1 MSNEDGTISTDHSP
15 ASDLPDNCKPGGSWE
30 LWTLAFPLMLSTSF
44 MTIQMF
50 VDRAVLSRYDTDA
63 MGASLHSSLIYW
75 FLFAFLFGTCSYVA
89 TFVAQYTGANRP
101 HRVGPAVWQ
110 GIYFGVVAGLV
121 FMIVIPFAPIVVS
134 WGNHSAVMQKL
145 EITYL
150 QTLCVAGLPG
160 AIVAAISGFFAG
172 RGRSWTV
179 LLINVV
185 GTIVNVLLDLVLING
200 WGPFPEWGI
209 AGAGLATAAGAGA
222 SAVAALL
229 LFFSGPNRRAFNTL
243 RGCWPERELFG
254 RLLKYGMPA
263 GIQMS
268 LDCLAFA
275 CFVMLVGRLGNAE
288 LNATGLAVTIN
299 MLAFLPMMGMGQ
311 AISILVGQ
319 RLGEEKPEIA
329 ERSTWTGMYWA
340 ILMMAI
346 VAVIYVTMPE
356 TLMWMFEN
364 DAEPESFALMASLVP
379 TLLICCAIFTMF
391 DSVNLTFSFALRG
404 AGDTRFVTVLT
415 FSLAWPIMVIPTY
428 FVVEAK
434 GSLYYA
440 WAFATAYIIAMAICF
455 FFRFRSGVW
464 KSMRVIESVENE
476 PKASATDNSN
486 EPKASATDNSNEPKA
501 SAPDHAN
508 ESAPDNIVRV

>member
-1 MSNEDGTISTDHSP
+1 MSNEDGVLSTPNSP
-15 ASDLPDNCKPGGSWE
+15 SSDLPKNVIPGGSRE

-75 FLFAFLFGTCSYVA
+75 FMFSFLFGTCSYVA

-110 GIYFGVVAGLV
+110 GIYFGVGAGAI
-121 FMIVIPFAPIVVS
+121 FMLTIPFASTIVA
-134 WGNHSAVMQKL
+134 WGNHSPVMQKL
-145 EITYL
+145 EVTYL
-150 QTLCVAGLPG
+150 QTLSVAGLPG

-172 RGRSWTV
+172 RGQSWTV

-222 SAVAALL
+222 SALMAFL
-229 LFFSGPNRRAFNTL
+229 LFFGGSNRRRFNTL
-243 RGCWPERELFG
+243 RGCLPERELMG
-254 RLLKYGMPA
+254 RLLKYGLPA

-319 RLGEEKPEIA
+319 RLGEERPEIA
-329 ERSTWTGMYWA
+329 EKSTWTGMYWA
-340 ILMMAI
+340 ILMMVVVAI
-346 VAVIYVTMPE
+346 IYVTMPE

-364 DAEPESFALMASLVP
+364 DAEPENFALMASLVP
-379 TLLICCAIFTMF
+379 TLLICCAIFTIA

-404 AGDTRFVTVLT
+404 AGDTRFVTILT
-415 FSLAWPIMVIPTY
+415 FALAWPIMVIPTY

-440 WAFATAYIIAMAICF
+440 WAFATAYILAIALCF

-464 KSMRVIESVENE
+464 KTMRVIESVDNE
-476 PKASATDNSN
+476 PEALATDFSN
-486 EPKASATDNSNEPKA
+486 VAQSIADASGS
-501 SAPDHAN
+501 
-508 ESAPDNIVRV
+508 